1 MYVTYIVIKFHLL
14 CDIFLRNHDNK
25 TYADKKL
32 SSDYSEDSDS
42 SSTYRKYISL
52 QSFAHDSMCIC
63 SCICTKRNCYQ
74 CNRIVT
80 MSPPSYLVQN
90 SLSVSVHIMIRTCIF
105 IAVKSSVCRRNKK
118 TLSSLRNFLQKN
130 WIIYVQKKN

>member
-1 MYVTYIVIKFHLL
+1 VYITNNFFHKETYFLIIPSNSCATVILIYVTYIVIKFHLL
-14 CDIFLRNHDNK
+14 CNIFLRNHDNK

-74 CNRIVT
+74 CNRIVA
-80 MSPPSYLVQN
+80 MSPPSYFIQN
-90 SLSVSVHIMIRTCIF
+90 FLSVSVYYDTHLYFYR
-105 IAVKSSVCRRNKK
+105 S
-118 TLSSLRNFLQKN
+118 
-130 WIIYVQKKN
+130 